1 MNNTV
6 EINSDS
12 LKKVTLTLVDDG
24 LGDIT
29 REQYDDA
36 INEVLC
42 SAYDEDSAWIDINWK
57 ATGSTKIELE
67 FEGYDAENYEHSRA
81 YDREKEYIADLL
93 ERAYAKAC
101 EDA

>member
-12 LKKVTLTLVDDG
+12 LKKVTLTL
-24 LGDIT
+24 
-29 REQYDDA
+29 
-36 INEVLC
+36 
-42 SAYDEDSAWIDINWK
+42 
-57 ATGSTKIELE
+57 
-67 FEGYDAENYEHSRA
+67 
-81 YDREKEYIADLL
+81 